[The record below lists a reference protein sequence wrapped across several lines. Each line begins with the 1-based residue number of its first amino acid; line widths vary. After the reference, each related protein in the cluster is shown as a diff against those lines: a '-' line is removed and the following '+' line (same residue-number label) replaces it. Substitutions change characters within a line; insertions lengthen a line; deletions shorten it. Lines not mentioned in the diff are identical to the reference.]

1 MLKRVGFALKSSLTN
16 LFPKTA
22 KQKIDFPQRTY
33 QNDCWPNET
42 FVFLFKKVSF
52 KRFIICDDFLR
63 DSFIICLV
71 GQETDKDLISRIYIV
86 LFTFILLRQVYLNSF
101 VRDTKKIGQCMQE
114 RRKFIKKG
122 DCFKKENR
130 T

>member
-1 MLKRVGFALKSSLTN
+1 MTVGQMKP
-16 LFPKTA
+16 LFFYLRKYLS
-22 KQKIDFPQRTY
+22 KDLL
-33 QNDCWPNET
+33 
-42 FVFLFKKVSF
+42 FVM
-52 KRFIICDDFLR
+52 IFLR